1 MRKRA
6 RVDSNQKKIV
16 SQLRELGCSVLHTH
30 QLGKGAPDIIVG
42 FKGKNYL
49 IELKDGDKPLS
60 QQKLTI
66 DEIKFQADWQGQYS
80 VVSSLDALL
89 EIIFVDEL

>member
-1 MRKRA
+1 M
-6 RVDSNQKKIV
+6 S
-16 SQLRELGCSVLHTH
+16 LLL
-30 QLGKGAPDIIVG
+30 
-42 FKGKNYL
+42 FYL